1 MKPSS
6 IHNLELLNSYKD
18 PIVDIKETAKKA
30 RESIWS
36 IRSNKDFK
44 KIAQEVYL
52 KHGSRFKKK
61 LIERALQ

>member
-30 RESIWS
+30 RELFGLSDQTRTLKDRSRSLFKTWKSI
-36 IRSNKDFK
+36 
-44 KIAQEVYL
+44 
-52 KHGSRFKKK
+52 
-61 LIERALQ
+61 